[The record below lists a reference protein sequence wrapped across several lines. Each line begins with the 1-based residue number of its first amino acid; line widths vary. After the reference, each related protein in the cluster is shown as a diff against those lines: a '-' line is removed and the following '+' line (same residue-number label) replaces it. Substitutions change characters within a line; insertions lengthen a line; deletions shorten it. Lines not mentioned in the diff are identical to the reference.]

1 MPHTRPMA
9 LSSPPIDSL
18 IEAIASPH
26 PHGDR
31 KLVYAAFES
40 LPPELVRSLAARAI
54 GQPPRDGYL
63 FARVVKGVFRVAK
76 GVPFPPASA
85 TAAHTCPF
93 PRVVNGVPLP
103 PLSATAAHI

>member
-63 FARVVKGVFRVAK
+63 FARVVKG
-76 GVPFPPASA
+76 GVPSGERRAIPSCVRDRRTLVLFPEW
-85 TAAHTCPF
+85 
-93 PRVVNGVPLP
+93 
-103 PLSATAAHI
+103 